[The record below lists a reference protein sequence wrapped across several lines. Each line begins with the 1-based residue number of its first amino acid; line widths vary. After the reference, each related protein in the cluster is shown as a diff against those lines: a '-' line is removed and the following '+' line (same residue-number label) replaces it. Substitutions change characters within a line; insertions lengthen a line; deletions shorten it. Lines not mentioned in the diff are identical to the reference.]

1 MKRRAP
7 SISNV
12 ANLNQY
18 SNQILSF
25 IEMFFYVFSTVTIV
39 ITMVDLLQQNNKYL
53 YYGVTIF
60 VLYMLQGF
68 YGFINQDL
76 DKIHSPKF
84 SLFLKLFFLEHFSL
98 IYTRRNSLNNQIS
111 NEIYSSATSSSFFQG
126 RILSVVCIYLLSFYG
141 LQSNNL
147 DIIYQLSIAATSLNV
162 GLYNPQFFMREDT
175 CPEDLFHYT
184 IEVYSRSAFYSVLFL
199 VQKDDGD
206 YHYQTTQTIIDFFI
220 TFLIIGFS
228 ITVLQLLYNLIIKRL
243 PVLDSFVGS
252 GHLFI
257 NCIYL
262 RYPSNIAV
270 QKHKLLFMKNS
281 SYVINPQIVVLSAL
295 HRLAECFGFF
305 YMYYKYLDL
314 SPNQSSA
321 INTQIRIS
329 QVSSAIYTYILS
341 FQILY
346 VIVAACTNLR
356 DSADINETTI
366 INGAA
371 TTSKSPE
378 QTKNNGLTTRCQQI
392 SINNKD
398 NSNDNTLVPIY
409 ENDRTDKG
417 TKETQRV
424 ITQFNNNSNNVTN
437 NTEKIPKIKN
447 NQKKLSMF
455 GQISVQG
462 NSPTSTD
469 NGTFIFQQDFEE
481 NQGFQALKIFS
492 PIITKKVNFS
502 LQQIS

>member
-1 MKRRAP
+1 MKRRGP
-7 SISNV
+7 SFANV

-18 SNQILSF
+18 SNQILSI
-25 IEMFFYVFSTVTIV
+25 IEMFFYIFSTVTIV

-68 YGFINQDL
+68 YGFLNQDL
-76 DKIHSPKF
+76 DKIHSPKL
-84 SLFLKLFFLEHFSL
+84 SLFLKLFFLEHLSL
-98 IYTRRNSLNNQIS
+98 IYTRRNSLNYQIS

-162 GLYNPQFFMREDT
+162 GLYNPQFFMKDDT
-175 CPEDLFHYT
+175 CSEDLFHYT

-199 VQKDDGD
+199 VQKDDDD

-228 ITVLQLLYNLIIKRL
+228 ITILQLLYNLIIKRL
-243 PVLDSFVGS
+243 PVLDCFVGS
-252 GHLFI
+252 GHLFL

-270 QKHKLLFMKNS
+270 QKHRLLFMKNS

-356 DSADINETTI
+356 DSADNNETTT
-366 INGAA
+366 NNAA
-371 TTSKSPE
+371 ITSSKSPE
-378 QTKNNGLTTRCQQI
+378 QMKTNGLTTRLQQL

-409 ENDRTDKG
+409 ENDKTDKG

-437 NTEKIPKIKN
+437 NSEKMPKTKN
-447 NQKKLSMF
+447 HKKKLSMF

-492 PIITKKVNFS
+492 PIITKKNNGKPF
-502 LQQIS
+502 